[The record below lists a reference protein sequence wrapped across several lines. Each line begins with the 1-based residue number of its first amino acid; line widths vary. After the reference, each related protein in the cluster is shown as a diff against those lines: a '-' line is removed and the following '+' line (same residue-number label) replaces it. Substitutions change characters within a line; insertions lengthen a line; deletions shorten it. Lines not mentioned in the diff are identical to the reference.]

1 MKRLWISLGIL
12 LAIFGLS
19 LSNIRYATQA
29 SNQLVTLLNQAE
41 EEAESGDW
49 RRATVL
55 TRQAQEAWDGYTGL
69 LYVTSCHANA
79 DAVNTG
85 FREVLELLQQEAEE
99 EYSAA
104 NGVLIAEVEHL
115 AEVEELSLANLL

>member
-19 LSNIRYATQA
+19 LSNIRYTAQA

-41 EEAESGDW
+41 EEAEAGQW
-49 RRATVL
+49 RRATTL
-55 TRQAQEAWDGYTGL
+55 TRQAQEAWDGYTRL

-85 FREVLELLQQEAEE
+85 FREVLELLQQEAKE

-104 NGVLIAEVEHL
+104 NGVLIAEVEQ
-115 AEVEELSLANLL
+115 LSLANLL